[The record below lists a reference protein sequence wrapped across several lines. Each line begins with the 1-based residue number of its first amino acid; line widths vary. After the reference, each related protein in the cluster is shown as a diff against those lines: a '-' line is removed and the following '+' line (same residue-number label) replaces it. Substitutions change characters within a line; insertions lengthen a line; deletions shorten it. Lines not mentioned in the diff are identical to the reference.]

1 MNLVTVFVRAL
12 CFFAYIRE
20 LCNKD
25 YNRFV
30 LLYVKYIRFLCI
42 SLSKLVF
49 CHFHS
54 IVTVNFE
61 WILLIC
67 FSIYRVQLTFIRGKE
82 GNYG

>member
-30 LLYVKYIRFLCI
+30 LLCEIYMFSLHQFVKIGFL
-42 SLSKLVF
+42 SFS
-49 CHFHS
+49 FHS
-54 IVTVNFE
+54 D
-61 WILLIC
+61 C
-67 FSIYRVQLTFIRGKE
+67 
-82 GNYG
+82 